1 LGTYYARCKTNGKPV
16 RASASLEA
24 KVFTVA
30 RLRFPDK
37 VEEPAK
43 PKAKMPRN
51 TPLPNLIGLQFLA
64 RHLVTLN
71 FPKRMMYLK
80 RTSVGPLTDDGSPTN
95 AASGIGRD
103 ENLKEAALALSGA
116 NQ

>member
-1 LGTYYARCKTNGKPV
+1 M
-16 RASASLEA
+16 EA

-95 AASGIGRD
+95 AASGIERD
-103 ENLKEAALALSGA
+103 EDLKEAALALSGA

>member
-1 LGTYYARCKTNGKPV
+1 MQGELNGAKGLGACFPEAEFRGQTYTNLIIG
-16 RASASLEA
+16 E
-24 KVFTVA
+24 
-30 RLRFPDK
+30 
-37 VEEPAK
+37 
-43 PKAKMPRN
+43 MPRN

-103 ENLKEAALALSGA
+103 EDLKEAALALSGA